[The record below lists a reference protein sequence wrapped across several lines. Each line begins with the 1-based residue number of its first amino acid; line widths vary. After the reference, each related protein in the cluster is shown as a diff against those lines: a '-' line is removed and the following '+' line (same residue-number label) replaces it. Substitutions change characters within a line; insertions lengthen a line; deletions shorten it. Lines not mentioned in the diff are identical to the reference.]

1 MPVVT
6 PLPRLLDV
14 KANALEIGD
23 LLAQISGD
31 LPPSQSFPSPAPKRK
46 ADEDLRPATDK
57 LIKRENSV
65 ANSSRP
71 IAPLKKPANTA
82 MPSPKPT
89 SGRTLGK
96 STTARTNVTAMPNNT
111 VTAVTSPTEAAKAP
125 KKGSFAEIMARG
137 KAAQTTFGS
146 VGKIQHKPIEKGL
159 SKKERQELKGQK
171 SQSQLRRG
179 LNGKPGSSASTASRD
194 EKNGKPSTKSS
205 VQAVHEK
212 KVKKSALATTGYTG
226 TARSNPTSM
235 KSSDLMGNRSD
246 GPSRSAPSRH
256 RAYASEEEEDD
267 EEDEIEEDYY
277 SDASSDMEAAVFE
290 VDEEEERAARIARK
304 EDEEA
309 LREEARLRREKAEK
323 RRMLAAMARRKR

>member
-1 MPVVT
+1 
-6 PLPRLLDV
+6 LLDINNNTP
-14 KANALEIGD
+14 KIGD

-31 LPPSQSFPSPAPKRK
+31 LPSSQPFPSPAPKRK
-46 ADEDLRPATDK
+46 ANEDLRPATDK
-57 LIKRENSV
+57 LIKREHSA

-71 IAPLKKPANTA
+71 IIQMKEPTNTA
-82 MPSPKPT
+82 MPSPKPI
-89 SGRTLGK
+89 SGRTLGTP
-96 STTARTNVTAMPNNT
+96 TTARANVTAIPNNT
-111 VTAVTSPTEAAKAP
+111 ASTVPSPAEAAKAP

-137 KAAQTTFGS
+137 KAAQTTFGP
-146 VGKIQHKPIEKGL
+146 VGKIQHKPIEKGP

-179 LNGKPGSSASTASRD
+179 LNGKPGSSASAASRY

-205 VQAVHEK
+205 AQTVHEK

-226 TARSNPTSM
+226 TARSTPTSV
-235 KSSDLMGNRSD
+235 KSSNLTGNQSD
-246 GPSRSAPSRH
+246 RPSRSASSH
-256 RAYASEEEEDD
+256 HHVYASEEEEEDD
-267 EEDEIEEDYY
+267 EEIEEDYY

-309 LREEARLRREKAEK
+309 LREEARLKREKAEK